1 MPNPFYTPKQ
11 KTYLTLIA
19 SQVLVFQLILILLK
33 IKYAAA
39 FAFMSWYIVLLPVLF
54 PVISLI
60 GVVIV
65 MMVLGFF
72 MNLFNKE
79 QMKNFCGI
87 IEHDYGCNCIG
98 DNNEISITIKNRYH
112 REYYLDK
119 PNRQKRRLEKKN
131 LKTLKKNRR

>member
-79 QMKNFCGI
+79 
-87 IEHDYGCNCIG
+87 
-98 DNNEISITIKNRYH
+98 
-112 REYYLDK
+112 
-119 PNRQKRRLEKKN
+119 
-131 LKTLKKNRR
+131 